1 MAFLTVDCF
10 SEVLGMSVGLSVIL
24 PQRLNIVN
32 PVNGG
37 RFTPPYP
44 VLYLLHGWNGDH
56 TVWARRTS
64 VERYASDK
72 GMVVVMPAAHL
83 SFYSDRT
90 LGLRYWTFISQELPE
105 ICRDLFP
112 QITNDPSQTFAAGLS
127 MGGYGAFKLGLT
139 YPERFRAVASLSG
152 AVDVAALFE
161 RLQKEARERG
171 NEDTTGIYGIQK
183 VKGSEEDLFALID
196 KCKKEEK
203 TFPRLYQW
211 CGRQDFL
218 YQDNIR
224 LRDYLTEAGADLT
237 YEEADGDHQWK
248 YWDMGIE
255 KVLLWIQDI
264 LKEDC

>member
-10 SEVLGMSVGLSVIL
+10 SEVLGMSIGLSVIL
-24 PQRLNIVN
+24 PQRLHTVN

-37 RFTPPYP
+37 HFTPPYP

-72 GMVVVMPAAHL
+72 GVVVVMPAAHL

-90 LGLRYWTFISQELPE
+90 LGLPYWTFISQELPE
-105 ICRDLFP
+105 ICHDLFP
-112 QITNDPSQTFAAGLS
+112 QISRDPGQTFAAGLS
-127 MGGYGAFKLGLT
+127 MGGYGAFKLGLSH
-139 YPERFRAVASLSG
+139 PERFRAVASLSG

-161 RLQKEARERG
+161 RLQKETPEKH
-171 NEDTTGIYGIQK
+171 TGIYGIQH
-183 VKGSEEDLFALID
+183 VRGSEDDLFALID
-196 KCKKEEK
+196 RCKREGKAL
-203 TFPRLYQW
+203 PRMYQW

-224 LRDYLTEAGADLT
+224 IRDYLKAAGADLT

-248 YWDMGIE
+248 YWDTGIE
-255 KVLLWIQDI
+255 RVLFWIQE
-264 LKEDC
+264 LLRAHEA